1 MGRFLWN
8 LEKKFNSVKIEDDY
22 VILKLED
29 NKELI
34 QTVIKDSRFKKLSLK
49 AEEYHL
55 LVKKENLKEVI
66 KIFSEYGYYIV
77 E

>member
-1 MGRFLWN
+1 L
-8 LEKKFNSVKIEDDY
+8 KTIDY
-22 VILKLED
+22 TILKLEN

>member
-1 MGRFLWN
+1 MLFRSN

-34 QTVIKDSRFKKLSLK
+34 QIVIKDSRFKKLSLK

>member
-1 MGRFLWN
+1 MSTLFAIHSGFATGVDLY
-8 LEKKFNSVKIEDDY
+8 S
-22 VILKLED
+22 
-29 NKELI
+29 
-34 QTVIKDSRFKKLSLK
+34 
-49 AEEYHL
+49 L